1 MYVRYNVIYVFICYV
16 IHSKFFLLLA
26 LFIWSTA
33 GLGQVSTA
41 KKEAL
46 LILPGFGS
54 KIFGTRALKKYFK
67 QAEIPVFIP
76 KYISRKSIK
85 ASKLNL
91 EDYYIQH
98 ELNQYDALHVMS
110 YIVGSWTLNEWIK
123 DYGRRNIKTIIY
135 DRSPL
140 QERAPN
146 ILLSDLRLV
155 NAIVFG
161 EITKDFVNTPYPVLM
176 DSSIS
181 TGMFIETYATN
192 LVRKHQSRA
201 MEQGPLRWDLA
212 SLKQPV
218 DDYTYLP
225 LNHDQLYTVPEYF
238 GSEVFYFIKHGEF
251 SSEMKKN
258 QPVENPFIKRKKK

>member
-1 MYVRYNVIYVFICYV
+1 MFICLMIQAKY
-16 IHSKFFLLLA
+16 IFLLAWCL
-26 LFIWSTA
+26 LGTSVF
-33 GLGQVSTA
+33 GQVSTQ

-54 KIFGTRALKKYFK
+54 KIFGTRILKRYFN
-67 QAEIPVFIP
+67 QSEMPVYIP
-76 KYISRKSIK
+76 KYISRKSIE
-85 ASKLNL
+85 ASELNL
-91 EDYYIQH
+91 EQYYMKQ
-98 ELNQYDALHVMS
+98 ELYQYDELHVMS
-110 YIVGSWTLNEWIK
+110 YIVGSWTLNQWIK
-123 DYGRRNIKTIIY
+123 DNGKRNIKTIVY

-181 TGMFIETYATN
+181 LGMFIETYATN
-192 LVRKHQSRA
+192 LVRKHQSKA

-218 DDYTYLP
+218 DDYMYLP

>member
-1 MYVRYNVIYVFICYV
+1 MCVRYNVIYVFICYV
-16 IHSKFFLLLA
+16 NYAKIILLLV
-26 LFIWSTA
+26 LFLWGTA
-33 GLGQVSTA
+33 DFGQVPTD

-54 KIFGTRALKKYFK
+54 KIFGTRALKKYFQ
-67 QAEIPVFIP
+67 QAEMPVYIP

-85 ASKLNL
+85 ASERNL
-91 EDYYIQH
+91 ENYYIQN
-98 ELNQYDALHVMS
+98 ELNQFDALHVMS
-110 YIVGSWTLNEWIK
+110 YIVGSWTLNAWIR
-123 DYGRRNIKTIIY
+123 DYGKRNIKTILY

-161 EITKDFVNTPYPVLM
+161 EITQDFVNTPYPVLL

-201 MEQGPLRWDLA
+201 MEQGPLHWNLA

-258 QPVENPFIKRKKK
+258 KPVENPFIKRKKP

>member
-1 MYVRYNVIYVFICYV
+1 MIQAKYI
-16 IHSKFFLLLA
+16 FLLAWCL
-26 LFIWSTA
+26 LGTSVF
-33 GLGQVSTA
+33 GQVSTQ

-54 KIFGTRALKKYFK
+54 KIFGTRILKRYFN
-67 QAEIPVFIP
+67 QSEMPVYIP
-76 KYISRKSIK
+76 KYISRKSIE
-85 ASKLNL
+85 ASELNL
-91 EDYYIQH
+91 EQYYMKQ
-98 ELNQYDALHVMS
+98 ELYQYDELHVMS
-110 YIVGSWTLNEWIK
+110 YIVGSWTLNQWIK
-123 DYGRRNIKTIIY
+123 DNGKRNIKTIVY

-181 TGMFIETYATN
+181 LGMFIETYATN
-192 LVRKHQSRA
+192 LVRKHQSKA

-218 DDYTYLP
+218 DDYMYLP